1 MKRLS
6 APYIRF
12 QQGKAVVQGG
22 LPTNCKT
29 LVGQIVVDGVA
40 IAKHFP

>member
-1 MKRLS
+1 
-6 APYIRF
+6 
-12 QQGKAVVQGG
+12 
-22 LPTNCKT
+22 LPTDCKT